1 VDGCLVRQ
9 LGDQGDRKTKKK
21 KKKKS
26 PKVFSFVVNN
36 KMMRK
41 GRWDKLTRV

>member
-1 VDGCLVRQ
+1 VDGCPAWRR
-9 LGDQGDRKTKKK
+9 GDQGKKK
-21 KKKKS
+21 KKKKKN
-26 PKVFSFVVNN
+26 PKVFSFVEHN